1 MHLNARQMGFRGMAT
16 IGVTTYLSCLSAVL
30 AQVGPTLPLA
40 LPLALIP
47 ALVLTLSQT
56 LTRTLP

>member
-30 AQVGPTLPLA
+30 AQVGP
-40 LPLALIP
+40 IP
-47 ALVLTLSQT
+47 YPYSPTPSSNPDPVQT